1 MKKQR
6 KGIFIVFCVLLS
18 VLIVCAT
25 SLFIVF
31 SPLVNLYGQYD
42 INLDKLDTVS
52 STINFFSKDKKIEF
66 SEYNKGKYVDIE
78 TLPSYVYN
86 AFVSVE
92 DKRFYSHNGVDYVRV
107 AGALLDNLKEK
118 KFKEGASTITQQLV
132 KNTLLSLDK
141 TIERKIKEIKLAQRV
156 EKKYTKEE
164 ILEKYLN
171 AIYFG
176 SNIYGIENASE
187 SYFNK
192 SASKLSV
199 AESAFLASII
209 NNPTLYNP
217 YTNKENLIKRKDLIL
232 GLMRDNGYITKEEYE
247 NAINEEIEFKKGSIN
262 SNQYYNNVVNLIKNK
277 GISLI
282 NGELNVT
289 IPLDIN
295 LSEKVKNI
303 LENHIEN
310 YGVNLIIANNQSG
323 EILTNLSNFRY
334 DISSSKFLP
343 GSTIKPIL
351 CYAPLLENNEIYTI
365 SQVEDKPYSIND
377 YFPQNYN
384 EVYRGKIS
392 QSQALAYS
400 SNSVALQNLEK
411 IGIKN
416 AINFASKTGLSFDEE
431 DYSNYAIA
439 LGGLKYGFTLNEL
452 LSSYI
457 TLARNGNKITPLYLN
472 CIDKNNSV
480 VFLNDNNS
488 QQVIK
493 SSTAFLTSEMLKD
506 CVQFGTAKSLKKHSN
521 LRAKT
526 GTIGTEK
533 GNKECYCIA
542 YSPQYTVLC
551 HITSLNDKLLPL
563 SVMGGSIPTRIVGE
577 VFDVLADNTSFEIPD
592 TIVKKEILI
601 NESNKGNVVLAP
613 WYENEI
619 NKKSCYFSKEN
630 LPSLNNSFSD
640 FMNNYELGN
649 SYHFDIFD
657 SLAN

>member
-6 KGIFIVFCVLLS
+6 KGIFIVFCVLLT
-18 VLIVCAT
+18 VLIVCAA

-52 STINFFSKDKKIEF
+52 NTINFYSKDRKIEF
-66 SEYNKGKYVDIE
+66 SEYNKGKYLDIE

-107 AGALLDNLKEK
+107 VGALLDNLKEK

-132 KNTLLSLDK
+132 KNTILSSDK
-141 TIERKIKEIKLAQRV
+141 TIERKIKEIKIAQRV
-156 EKKYTKEE
+156 EKKYTKKE

-176 SNIYGIENASE
+176 SNLYGLENASE
-187 SYFNK
+187 YYFNK
-192 SASKLSV
+192 SASKLSIE
-199 AESAFLASII
+199 ESAFLASII

-217 YTNKENLIKRKDLIL
+217 YSNKENLNKRKDLIL
-232 GLMRDNGYITKEEYE
+232 GLMRDNGYITNEEYE
-247 NAINEEIEFKKGSIN
+247 NAINNEIEVKKGSIN
-262 SNQYYNNVVNLIKNK
+262 TNQYYNNVINLIKNM
-277 GISLI
+277 GISLT
-282 NGELNVT
+282 NGQLNVT
-289 IPLDIN
+289 IPLDVN
-295 LSEKVKNI
+295 LSEKVKAI
-303 LENHIEN
+303 LENN
-310 YGVNLIIANNQSG
+310 VDNFGVNLIIADNQSG

-334 DISSSKFLP
+334 DITASKFLP

-351 CYAPLLENNEIYTI
+351 CYAPLVENNEIYTI

-377 YFPQNYN
+377 YFPQNFN

-416 AINFASKTGLSFDEE
+416 AINFARKTGLSFDEE
-431 DYSNYAIA
+431 DYNNYAIA

-472 CIDKNNSV
+472 CIDNNNSV
-480 VFLNDNNS
+480 VFLNKEN
-488 QQVIK
+488 QEQVMK
-493 SSTAFLTSEMLKD
+493 SSTAFLTSEMLRD
-506 CVQFGTAKSLKKHSN
+506 CAQFGTAKTLKKHSN

-526 GTIGTEK
+526 GTVGTEK

-542 YSPQYTVLC
+542 FSPKYTVLC
-551 HITSLNDKLLPL
+551 HISSINNELLPL
-563 SVMGGSIPTRIVGE
+563 SIMGGTLPTKIVGQI
-577 VFDVLADNTSFEIPD
+577 FDILADNSTFEMPN
-592 TIVKKEILI
+592 TVVKKEIVVDEL
-601 NESNKGNVVLAP
+601 NNGNVVLAP
-613 WYENEI
+613 WYEKEI

-630 LPSLNNSFSD
+630 IPPLNNSFSD